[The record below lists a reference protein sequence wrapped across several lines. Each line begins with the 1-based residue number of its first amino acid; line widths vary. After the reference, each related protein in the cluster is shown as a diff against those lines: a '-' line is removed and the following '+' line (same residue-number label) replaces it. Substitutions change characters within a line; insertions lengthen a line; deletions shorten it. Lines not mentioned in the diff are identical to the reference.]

1 MGLYSKLRSAIH
13 NPREAILYITL
24 GRTNYNN
31 LKLDLHSIKQYS
43 QIEPQSSLEA
53 AMLERTDINE
63 HLMALYMLT
72 RHFKLSTVLELG
84 VRTGESTIA
93 LLSAAKDIAGT
104 VTSIDI
110 MDCPEAVSRVDSLGL
125 SKWWRF
131 IKGDDLAVEWND
143 SIDHLFIDTA
153 HTYEQTLKELQRFEP
168 QVKNGGVIT
177 LHDIV
182 AFPDVLRAIN
192 DYLVGRDDL
201 QLYKYFNNNG
211 LAVIFKRGEE

>member
-1 MGLYSKLRSAIH
+1 MSLYSKLRSAIR

-24 GRTNYNN
+24 GRTNYNK
-31 LKLDLHSIKQYS
+31 LKLELHSIQQYS
-43 QIEPQSSLEA
+43 QIEPQSPLEA
-53 AMLERTDINE
+53 AMLERTDISE
-63 HLMALYMLT
+63 HLMTLYMLT
-72 RHFKLSTVLELG
+72 KHFKLSTVLELG
-84 VRTGESTIA
+84 VRSGESTIA

-110 MDCPEAVSRVDSLGL
+110 MDCPEATAKVDSLGL

-131 IKGDDLAVEWND
+131 IKGDDLEVEWNE

-168 QVKNGGVIT
+168 QVKNGGVVT

-182 AFPDVLRAIN
+182 AFPDVVKAIN
-192 DYLVGRDDL
+192 DYVVGRRDL
-201 QLYKYFNNNG
+201 QLYRYFNNNG
-211 LAVIFKRGEE
+211 LFVIFKGAI